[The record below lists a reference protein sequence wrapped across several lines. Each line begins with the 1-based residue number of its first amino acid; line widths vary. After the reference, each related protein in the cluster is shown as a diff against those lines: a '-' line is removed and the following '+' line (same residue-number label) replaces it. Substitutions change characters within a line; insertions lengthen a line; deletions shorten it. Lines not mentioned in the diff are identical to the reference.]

1 MVVVLMKYLEDV
13 KEEIFVILLRE
24 GEFEN
29 KLIMKIDG
37 NGE

>member
-29 KLIMKIDG
+29 KLVMKIDG
-37 NGE
+37 NGD